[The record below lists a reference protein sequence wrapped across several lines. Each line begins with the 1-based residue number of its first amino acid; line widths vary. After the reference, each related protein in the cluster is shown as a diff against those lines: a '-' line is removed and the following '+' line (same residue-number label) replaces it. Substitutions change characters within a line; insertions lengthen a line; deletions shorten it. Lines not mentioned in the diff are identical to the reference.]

1 MKNIFTHH
9 KQPNYPYYD
18 IPNAKCNIVIGSAG
32 MGNTSGYTK
41 PVLYNAKPGISY
53 IATGFLDDR
62 NFKSSADNCSHK
74 VKIFQFQWQKQLISL
89 QSTEIH

>member
-53 IATGFLDDR
+53 IATGFLM
-62 NFKSSADNCSHK
+62 
-74 VKIFQFQWQKQLISL
+74 
-89 QSTEIH
+89 TEILKVLLTIVPIK